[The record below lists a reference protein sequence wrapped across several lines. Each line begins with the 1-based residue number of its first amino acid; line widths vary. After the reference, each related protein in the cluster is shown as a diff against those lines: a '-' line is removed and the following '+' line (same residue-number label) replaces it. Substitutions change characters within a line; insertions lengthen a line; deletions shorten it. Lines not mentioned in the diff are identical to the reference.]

1 MSELSTLNQW
11 FKKRPIWLQDAANRL
26 IQKGKLDEEDYRE
39 LYQSCVHEVADKIDK
54 ADYKIIKSLFSKQSS
69 SGELKLK
76 SIGNIEGINCL
87 SPKKPLEIESQNL
100 AVIYGLNGSGKS
112 GYIRILKHMC
122 GAKSQGELHGNAY
135 KIEKAQKKCSI
146 EYHKD
151 GLHHEHDWI
160 ADNGIINDLRLVDI
174 FDAECGKAY
183 ISNEN
188 EVSYEPQILLFFREL
203 VSVCERI
210 SSEISNEEEKKVS
223 KKPTSP
229 PEYDNTHEIKW
240 YSSLSNNTKIEE
252 INERCLWTNQNE
264 QEFVQLAQ
272 RLSEKEPAQ
281 KAQEIRKKNAH
292 ILSLIEDAEKYKSRF
307 SDDICD
313 QINALK
319 EKLGQAKKTAEA
331 SAKLV
336 FSNAPLSGIGSE
348 IWQKLWQYAR
358 EYSQQEAYKGL
369 EFPVTSNEALCV
381 LCQQPLSNDAK
392 SRMTSFEEFVKGAAQ
407 KEVQLANKSLQDALD
422 PINKSHIPS
431 EEDLKTKIDAAGL
444 KAEKDLPSL
453 NGLYIAL
460 RKRKEQL
467 IKPDTHTDFA
477 SIPSIREWISQV
489 RLIINDEE
497 QKAKNFDADAQNEN
511 KDHLLNWQKTL
522 QARKWLAQQIDAI
535 KDEIERL
542 RYLSLLN
549 SAKKLT
555 DTTALS
561 IKTGKLA
568 DELIT
573 QSFIARF
580 NKELTNLGASHIS
593 VELFKLRTSKGKALH
608 KLRLKGSSH
617 NTVSDILSEGENR
630 IVALSAFLADVTGKE
645 YSGPFVFDDPI
656 SSLDQNFEEAV
667 VKRLVELSQDRQVI
681 VFTHRLPMLGLIQD
695 YAKEENI
702 NPLTVCVRKE
712 VWGAGEPGGIPLHA
726 KKPESSL
733 NFLINERIPQ
743 ARKELNAKGLESY
756 EPIAKSVCGDFRIII
771 ENVIERVLLAD
782 VVQRHRRAINTQ
794 GKIDKLAKIQDED
807 CKCLDKLMTEYS
819 RYEHSQSLEA
829 PVSLPSPE
837 KMEQDFN
844 ALKDWIT
851 EFKQREILQ
860 FQQPQSASEI

>member
-1 MSELSTLNQW
+1 MSELITLHRW
-11 FKKRPIWLQDAANRL
+11 FKKRPIWLQDAASRL
-26 IQKGKLDEEDYRE
+26 VQKGRLDEKDYKE
-39 LYQSCVHEVADKIDK
+39 LYQSCVNEAAGKIDK
-54 ADYKIIKSLFSKQSS
+54 AEYKILKSLFSKQLS

-87 SPKKPLEIESQNL
+87 APKNPLEIGNENL

-122 GAKSQGELHGNAY
+122 GAKSQGELHGNVY
-135 KIEKAQKKCSI
+135 EKVNKPKKCSI

-151 GLHHEHDWI
+151 DLHQKHDWI
-160 ADNGIINDLRLVDI
+160 AHSGIIHDLRLVDI
-174 FDAECGKAY
+174 FDYECGKAY
-183 ISNEN
+183 ITNEN
-188 EVSYEPQILLFFREL
+188 EVTYEPHVLLFFREL

-210 SSEISNEEEKKVS
+210 ASEIGNEEEKKVS
-223 KKPTSP
+223 KKPAFP
-229 PEYDNTHEIKW
+229 PEYGNTQEIKW
-240 YSSLSNNTKIEE
+240 YSNLSNYTKIEE
-252 INERCLWTNQNE
+252 VNERCLWTTQNE
-264 QEFVQLAQ
+264 QEFVQLGQ

-281 KAQEIRKKNAH
+281 KAKEIRQKNKH
-292 ILSLIEDAEKYKSRF
+292 ILGLIEDAENYKKRF
-307 SDDICD
+307 SGEICT
-313 QINALK
+313 QINDLK
-319 EKLGQAKKTAEA
+319 EKLIQAKKTAKA
-331 SAKLV
+331 SAELV
-336 FSNAPLSGIGSE
+336 FNNAPLSGVGSE
-348 IWQKLWQYAR
+348 TWQKLWQYAR
-358 EYSQQEAYKGL
+358 EFSQQEAYKGL
-369 EFPVTSNEALCV
+369 GFPVISNEALCV

-392 SRMTSFEEFVKGAAQ
+392 SRMESFEEFVKGAAQ
-407 KEVQLANKSLQDALD
+407 KEVYNVNKSLQNAL
-422 PINKSHIPS
+422 IQISELKIPS

-444 KAEKDLPSL
+444 KSEKDLPSL

-460 RKRKEQL
+460 QKRKEQL
-467 IKPDTHTDFA
+467 IKPDIHTDFA
-477 SIPSIREWISQV
+477 SLPSIEEWGPRARQ
-489 RLIINDEE
+489 IINDEE
-497 QKAKNFDADAQNEN
+497 QKAKTYDEDAQKDN
-511 KDHLLNWQKTL
+511 KNDLLNRQKAL
-522 QARKWLAQQIDAI
+522 QAKKWLAHQRDAI

-542 RYLSLLN
+542 RSLSLLKA
-549 SAKKLT
+549 AKQLT

-561 IKTGKLA
+561 MKTGKLA
-568 DELIT
+568 DELIS

-580 NKELTNLGASHIS
+580 NKELTKLGASHIR
-593 VELFKLRTSKGKALH
+593 VELFKSRTTKGIALH
-608 KLRLKGSSH
+608 KFRLKGSAH

-743 ARKELNAKGLESY
+743 ARKELNAKGIESY
-756 EPIAKSVCGDFRIII
+756 EPTAKSVCSDFRIII

-807 CKCLDKLMTEYS
+807 CRYLDKLMTEYS
-819 RYEHSQSLEA
+819 RYEHSQPLEA

-844 ALKDWIT
+844 ALKDWIA
-851 EFKQREILQ
+851 EFKQRKTLQ
-860 FQQPQSASEI
+860 FQQPQSASDI

>member
-1 MSELSTLNQW
+1 MSELITLHRW
-11 FKKRPIWLQDAANRL
+11 FKKRPIWLQDAASRL
-26 IQKGKLDEEDYRE
+26 VQKGRLDEKDYKE
-39 LYQSCVHEVADKIDK
+39 LYQSCVNEAVGKIDK
-54 ADYKIIKSLFSKQSS
+54 ADYKILKSLFSKQLS

-87 SPKKPLEIESQNL
+87 APKNPLEIGNENL

-122 GAKSQGELHGNAY
+122 GAKSQGELHGNVY
-135 KIEKAQKKCSI
+135 EKVNKQKKCSI

-151 GLHHEHDWI
+151 GLHQKHGWI
-160 ADNGIINDLRLVDI
+160 ADSGIIYDLRLVDI
-174 FDAECGKAY
+174 FDYECGKAY
-183 ISNEN
+183 ITNEN
-188 EVSYEPQILLFFREL
+188 EVTYEPHILLFFREL

-210 SSEISNEEEKKVS
+210 ASEIGNEEEKKVS
-223 KKPTSP
+223 KKPAFP
-229 PEYDNTHEIKW
+229 PEYGNTYEIKW
-240 YSSLSNNTKIEE
+240 YSNLSNNTNIEE
-252 INERCLWTNQNE
+252 VNERCLWTTQNE
-264 QEFVQLAQ
+264 QEFVQLGQ

-281 KAQEIRKKNAH
+281 KAKEIRQKNKH
-292 ILSLIEDAEKYKSRF
+292 ILGLIEDAENYTKRF
-307 SDDICD
+307 SDEICT
-313 QINALK
+313 QINDLK
-319 EKLGQAKKTAEA
+319 EKLIQAKKTAKA
-331 SAKLV
+331 SAELV
-336 FSNAPLSGIGSE
+336 FNNAPLSGVGSE
-348 IWQKLWQYAR
+348 TWQKLWQYAR
-358 EYSQQEAYKGL
+358 EFSQQEAYKGL
-369 EFPVTSNEALCV
+369 GFPVISNEALCV

-392 SRMTSFEEFVKGAAQ
+392 SRMESFEEFVKGAAQ
-407 KEVQLANKSLQDALD
+407 KEVYNVNKSLQNALTQVSES
-422 PINKSHIPS
+422 KIPS

-444 KAEKDLPSL
+444 KSEKDLPSL

-460 RKRKEQL
+460 QKRKEQL
-467 IKPDTHTDFA
+467 IKPDIHTDFA
-477 SIPSIREWISQV
+477 SLPSIEEWGSRARQ
-489 RLIINDEE
+489 IINDEE
-497 QKAKNFDADAQNEN
+497 QKAKTYDVDAQKDN
-511 KDHLLNWQKTL
+511 KDDLLNRQKAL
-522 QARKWLAQQIDAI
+522 QAKKWLAHQRDAI

-542 RYLSLLN
+542 KYLSLLKA
-549 SAKKLT
+549 AKQLT

-561 IKTGKLA
+561 LKTGKLA
-568 DELIT
+568 DELIS

-580 NKELTNLGASHIS
+580 NKELTKLGASHIS
-593 VELFKLRTSKGKALH
+593 VELFKSRTTKGIALH
-608 KLRLKGSSH
+608 KFRLKGSAH

-756 EPIAKSVCGDFRIII
+756 EPMAKSVCGDFRIII

-819 RYEHSQSLEA
+819 RYEHSQPLEA

-844 ALKDWIT
+844 VLKDWIT
-851 EFKQREILQ
+851 EFKQRETLQ

>member
-1 MSELSTLNQW
+1 MSELNTLARW
-11 FKKRPIWLQDAANRL
+11 FKERPVWLQDAAGRL
-26 IQKGKLDEEDYRE
+26 IEKSKLDEDDYKE
-39 LYQSCVHEVADKIDK
+39 LYQSCINEAAGSQIK
-54 ADYKIIKSLFSKQSS
+54 ADYTIPVGLFSKQSS
-69 SGELKLK
+69 SGELKLM
-76 SIGNIEGINCL
+76 SIGDIEGINCL
-87 SPKKPLEIESQNL
+87 SPKSPLDIGNTNL

-122 GAKSQGELHGNAY
+122 GAKSPGKLYGNVY
-135 KIEKAQKKCSI
+135 KEEKIQQKCLV

-151 GLHHEHDWI
+151 GSDYKHKWI
-160 ADNGIINDLRLVDI
+160 ADDGFIDDLSLVDI
-174 FDAECGKAY
+174 FDAECGRVY
-183 ISNEN
+183 ITDEN
-188 EVSYEPQILLFFREL
+188 KVSYEPHLLLFFRDL
-203 VSVCERI
+203 VSVCENI
-210 SSEISNEEEKKVS
+210 TSKIENEEDKKVS
-223 KKPTSP
+223 KKPAFP
-229 PEYDNTHEIKW
+229 PEYGNTDEIKW
-240 YSSLSNNTKIEE
+240 YSALSENTKMEE
-252 INERCLWTNQNE
+252 VDIRCSWTKQDE
-264 QEFVQLAQ
+264 QELVQLGQ
-272 RLSEKEPAQ
+272 RLSEKDPAQ
-281 KAQEIRKKNAH
+281 KAKEIRQKNKH
-292 ILSLIEDAEKYKSRF
+292 ILNLKDDAEKYMKQF
-307 SDDICD
+307 SDVACGH
-313 QINALK
+313 INVLK
-319 EKLGQAKKTAEA
+319 EQLIQAKKTAEA
-331 SAKLV
+331 SAELV
-336 FSNAPLSGIGSE
+336 FNNAPLSGIGSE
-348 IWQKLWQYAR
+348 TWQRLWQYAR
-358 EYSQQEAYKGL
+358 EYSEQEAYKGL
-369 EFPVTSNEALCV
+369 EFPVLSNEALCV

-407 KEVQLANKSLQDALD
+407 KEVKSANKSLQDALG
-422 PINKSHIPS
+422 PINEAHIPS
-431 EEDLKTKIDAAGL
+431 EEDLKIKLDAAGL
-444 KAEKDLPSL
+444 PSEKDFLTL
-453 NGLYIAL
+453 KGLYIAL
-460 RKRKEQL
+460 QKRKGQL
-467 IKPDTHTDFA
+467 INPDTQPDFFA
-477 SIPSIREWISQV
+477 LPSIEEWVSQAIQ
-489 RLIINDEE
+489 IIYDEE
-497 QKAKNFDADAQNEN
+497 QKAKNYDEDTQKDN
-511 KDHLLNWQKTL
+511 KDELLNKQRAL
-522 QARKWLAQQIDAI
+522 QARKWLSQQRDAI
-535 KDEIERL
+535 KEEIERL
-542 RYLSLLN
+542 KYLSLLH

-555 DTTALS
+555 NTTAIS

-573 QSFIARF
+573 ESFVARF

-630 IVALSAFLADVTGKE
+630 IVALSAFLADVTGKG

-756 EPIAKSVCGDFRIII
+756 EPMAKSVCGDFRIII

-819 RYEHSQSLEA
+819 RYEHSQPLEA

-844 ALKDWIT
+844 VLKDWIT
-851 EFKQREILQ
+851 EFKQRETLQ

>member
-1 MSELSTLNQW
+1 MSELITLHRW
-11 FKKRPIWLQDAANRL
+11 FKKRPIWLQDAASRL
-26 IQKGKLDEEDYRE
+26 IQKGKLDEEDYKE
-39 LYQSCVHEVADKIDK
+39 LYQSCINEAASKLDE
-54 ADYKIIKSLFSKQSS
+54 AEYKILNSLFAKQSS
-69 SGELKLK
+69 SDELKLK
-76 SIGNIEGINCL
+76 SIGDIEGINCL
-87 SPKKPLEIESQNL
+87 SPKKPLEIGNENL

-122 GAKSQGELHGNAY
+122 GAKNQGQLHGNVY
-135 KIEKAQKKCSI
+135 DTEKTQQKCSI
-146 EYHKD
+146 QYFKD
-151 GLHHEHDWI
+151 GLHHKHDWM
-160 ADNGIINDLRLVDI
+160 ADNGIVDDLSLVDI

-183 ISNEN
+183 ITNEN
-188 EVSYEPQILLFFREL
+188 EVSYEPQILLFFRDL

-210 SSEISNEEEKKVS
+210 SLEIGNEEEKKVS
-223 KKPTSP
+223 KRPASP

-240 YSSLSNNTKIEE
+240 YRALSEDTKTEEVNTRCSWTDQD
-252 INERCLWTNQNE
+252 EREL
-264 QEFVQLAQ
+264 VQLTQ

-281 KAQEIRKKNAH
+281 KAREIRQKSKH
-292 ILSLIEDAEKYKSRF
+292 ILNLIEDSKKYDKLF
-307 SDDICD
+307 SDETCN
-313 QINALK
+313 QINVLK
-319 EKLGQAKKTAEA
+319 GQLIQAKITAEA

-336 FSNAPLSGIGSE
+336 FSNAPLSGVGSE
-348 IWQKLWQYAR
+348 TWQKLWQYAR

-369 EFPVTSNEALCV
+369 EFPVISNEALCV

-392 SRMTSFEEFVKGAAQ
+392 SRMTSFEVFVKGAAQ
-407 KEVQLANKSLQDALD
+407 NEVQIASKSLQAALT
-422 PINKSHIPS
+422 PINESQIPS
-431 EEDLKTKIDAAGL
+431 EDDLKTKIDAAGL
-444 KAEKDLPSL
+444 KSEKDLPFL

-467 IKPDTHTDFA
+467 IKPGIRTDFT
-477 SIPSIREWISQV
+477 SLPSVEEWISQA
-489 RLIINDEE
+489 RSIINDAE
-497 QKAKNFDADAQNEN
+497 QNAKIFDEDAKKEN
-511 KDHLLNWQKTL
+511 KDDLLNRQKAL
-522 QARKWLAQQIDAI
+522 HARKWLAHQRDAI
-535 KDEIERL
+535 TDEIGRL
-542 RYLSLLN
+542 RYLSLLK

-617 NTVSDILSEGENR
+617 NTVGDVLSEGENR

-656 SSLDQNFEEAV
+656 SSLDQDFEEAV
-667 VKRLVELSQDRQVI
+667 VKRLVELSHERQVI
-681 VFTHRLPMLGLIQD
+681 VFTHRLSMLGLIQD

-702 NPLTVCVRKE
+702 KPVNVCVRKE
-712 VWGAGEPGGIPLHA
+712 TWGAGEPGGIPLHA

-733 NFLINERIPQ
+733 NTLLNERIPQ
-743 ARKELNAKGLESY
+743 ARKVLNEKGQETY
-756 EPIAKSVCGDFRIII
+756 EPTAKSVCSDFRIII
-771 ENVIERVLLAD
+771 ENVIERLLLAD
-782 VVQRHRRAINTQ
+782 VVHRYRRAINTQ
-794 GKIDKLAKIQDED
+794 GKIDKLAKIKDSD
-807 CKCLDKLMTEYS
+807 CEFLDNLMTEYS

-851 EFKQREILQ
+851 EFKQRETLR
-860 FQQPQSASEI
+860 FQQPQSASQT